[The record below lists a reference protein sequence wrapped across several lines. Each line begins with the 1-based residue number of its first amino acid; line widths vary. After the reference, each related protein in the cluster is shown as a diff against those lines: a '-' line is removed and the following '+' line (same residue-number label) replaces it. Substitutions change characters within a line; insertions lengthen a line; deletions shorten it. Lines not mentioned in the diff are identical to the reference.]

1 MDKVY
6 RITHNISKCL
16 KFGETESKRY
26 FLDPRYANGIFEML
40 ANEIDYSNDEWIAF
54 DELWVFSP
62 LGEYQT
68 KTEVML
74 RYFSDDTKIGVRF
87 NIDEHLKQ
95 DSNEKD

>member
-1 MDKVY
+1 MNKVY

-26 FLDPRYANGIFEML
+26 FSDLRYANGIFEML
-40 ANEIDYSNDEWIAF
+40 ANEIDYSNDEWVTL

-68 KTEVML
+68 NTEIML
-74 RYFSDDTKIGVRF
+74 RYFSDDTKIGVKF
-87 NIDEHLKQ
+87 DV
-95 DSNEKD
+95 EKYLSRKVI